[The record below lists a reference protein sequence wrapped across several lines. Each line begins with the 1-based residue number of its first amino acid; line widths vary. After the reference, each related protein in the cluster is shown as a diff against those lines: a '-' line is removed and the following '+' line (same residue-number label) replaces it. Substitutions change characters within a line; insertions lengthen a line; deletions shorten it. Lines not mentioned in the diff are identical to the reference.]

1 MASSA
6 NTQSVMRFC
15 CPLSIFK
22 KICAPSE
29 SAQPD
34 PKGTAAG
41 STESGAITDQL
52 TDVGTVIDLLTNT
65 KNAAGP
71 NTRSLLVVHLTSLVH
86 SDRDSEAVGPLASAT
101 ADAAR
106 FKGGVTSADLL
117 TDPTRLPSTCSGP
130 EYVGPFGD
138 MVVAGGH
145 RPGRFKGAV
154 TAGDLLTTTRVA
166 VDPLAE
172 LQSWIH
178 TLSAA
183 TASE

>member
-6 NTQSVMRFC
+6 NTQSVMRLC

-130 EYVGPFGD
+130 EYVGPFG
-138 MVVAGGH
+138 
-145 RPGRFKGAV
+145 
-154 TAGDLLTTTRVA
+154 
-166 VDPLAE
+166 
-172 LQSWIH
+172 Q
-178 TLSAA
+178 AA
-183 TASE
+183 TGPGASRCCDFKRSPGYHKGHC

>member
-1 MASSA
+1 
-6 NTQSVMRFC
+6 
-15 CPLSIFK
+15 LSIFK

-41 STESGAITDQL
+41 STESGAISDQL

-71 NTRSLLVVHLTSLVH
+71 NTRSLLVVHLTARRPSLVH

-154 TAGDLLTTTRVA
+154 TAGDLLTTTRAA